1 VRIFFTG
8 VFSAANGT
16 PSEKPWPESWA
27 AGARREHI
35 PLLVLLDGLPV
46 RIASLRTPKREV
58 RMKRSL
64 TLTLLLATMLAV
76 AACGESET
84 GQSGRSSP
92 AEPQQTKAESDQQSV
107 AEEAAREEATRKRVP
122 ANNEA
127 AQNEQ
132 GSTRVDDESPGL
144 SVTTLEGEQ
153 VNLGGQGDVTALYFM
168 AGW

>member
-1 VRIFFTG
+1 
-8 VFSAANGT
+8 
-16 PSEKPWPESWA
+16 
-27 AGARREHI
+27 
-35 PLLVLLDGLPV
+35 
-46 RIASLRTPKREV
+46 
-58 RMKRSL
+58 MKRSL
-64 TLTLLLATMLAV
+64 TLTLLLATMLAI

-107 AEEAAREEATRKRVP
+107 PEETAREEATRKRVP

-153 VNLGGQGDVTALYFM
+153 VNLGGARRRDGALLHGRLVTEVQGGGSDLVRDPSGLRGSWARDANGLHRPVRND
-168 AGW
+168 AVHRSVQ

>member
-1 VRIFFTG
+1 
-8 VFSAANGT
+8 
-16 PSEKPWPESWA
+16 
-27 AGARREHI
+27 
-35 PLLVLLDGLPV
+35 
-46 RIASLRTPKREV
+46 
-58 RMKRSL
+58 MKRSL
-64 TLTLLLATMLAV
+64 TLTLLLATMLDV

-107 AEEAAREEATRKRVP
+107 PEEIARGEATRKRVP

-132 GSTRVDDESPGL
+132 GSTRDESPGL

>member
-1 VRIFFTG
+1 
-8 VFSAANGT
+8 
-16 PSEKPWPESWA
+16 
-27 AGARREHI
+27 
-35 PLLVLLDGLPV
+35 
-46 RIASLRTPKREV
+46 
-58 RMKRSL
+58 MKRSL

-92 AEPQQTKAESDQQSV
+92 AEPQQTKVEPAPQSAPEEST
-107 AEEAAREEATRKRVP
+107 REEATRKRAP

-127 AQNEQ
+127 TQSEQ
-132 GSTRVDDESPGL
+132 GSTRVDDESSGL

-153 VNLGGQGDVTALYFM
+153 VNLGGQGAVTALYFM

>member
-1 VRIFFTG
+1 
-8 VFSAANGT
+8 
-16 PSEKPWPESWA
+16 
-27 AGARREHI
+27 
-35 PLLVLLDGLPV
+35 
-46 RIASLRTPKREV
+46 
-58 RMKRSL
+58 MKRSL

-107 AEEAAREEATRKRVP
+107 PEETAREEATRRRVP